1 MELIDITPEDSAVPV
16 YMELLTEE
24 EQVERDAEATRMAE
38 EQAQLHASMV
48 SKVEAFANGS

>member
-24 EQVERDAEATRMAE
+24 EQIERDAEAARMAE
-38 EQAQLHASMV
+38 EQAQLVASMTA
-48 SKVEAFANGS
+48 KVEAFSNG